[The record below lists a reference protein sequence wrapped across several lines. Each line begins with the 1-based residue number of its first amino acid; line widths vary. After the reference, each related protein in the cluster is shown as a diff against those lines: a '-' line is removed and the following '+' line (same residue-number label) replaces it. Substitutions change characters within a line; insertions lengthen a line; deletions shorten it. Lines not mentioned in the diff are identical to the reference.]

1 MQLDDICKQINN
13 QLSMINCKPV
23 VLKTTAKTTIHL
35 LSLALKIITSKQNPE
50 MTHGAN
56 MAVVRVA

>member
-35 LSLALKIITSKQNPE
+35 LSLALKIISKQNPE